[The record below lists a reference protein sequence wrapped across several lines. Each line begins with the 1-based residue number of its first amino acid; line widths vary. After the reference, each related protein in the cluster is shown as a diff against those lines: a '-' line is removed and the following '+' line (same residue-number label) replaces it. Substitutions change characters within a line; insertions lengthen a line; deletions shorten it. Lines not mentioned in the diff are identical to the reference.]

1 MRGTPGGHVL
11 GQGDGVAIHAFVA
24 DAGGAGY
31 DRGKGRYFFA
41 WQARK
46 GELMPNSFDF
56 FPRLNVC

>member
-1 MRGTPGGHVL
+1 ML